1 MNGETLPKVLRERFA
16 EMPFDLIDADSGDAP
31 DAARLFSERGWS
43 HVRDDDDILAYLER
57 YECARRA
64 DDALRTAAHADAA
77 STATGANDDVES
89 PHNYVHVAVG
99 YPMTTV
105 SFAAFYP
112 AFFMHHGNVDRLYE
126 ACGSRRGRVSDKA
139 RRRRGRDGDLP
150 RYQIARTPRPRRESS
165 AETSRRRGRDGD
177 LPRYQIAAATRIF
190 RRDRRFR

>member
-89 PHNYVHVAVG
+89 PLLDLSAPPAASYGSGFEGAAFTPKSVKWSAVG
-99 YPMTTV
+99 
-105 SFAAFYP
+105 
-112 AFFMHHGNVDRLYE
+112 VD
-126 ACGSRRGRVSDKA
+126 A
-139 RRRRGRDGDLP
+139 P
-150 RYQIARTPRPRRESS
+150 RTA
-165 AETSRRRGRDGD
+165 
-177 LPRYQIAAATRIF
+177 
-190 RRDRRFR
+190 